1 MLWNVLFLF
10 WKIFPTFLKT
20 FSLSKHFAKSRFLL
34 AVAISSWDVIGLLPL
49 VGSQRCP
56 ARVYDKTFQ
65 SFGDKTTL
73 SKSFDSSFSQSNV
86 GNFRHVSTSC
96 GLSKRRISAVFS
108 CFDQSLILLAASIT
122 RSQTIL
128 LLFTPQEES
137 IFLVELLFPWPQS
150 LDESTFVGESIIIFM

>member
-1 MLWNVLFLF
+1 
-10 WKIFPTFLKT
+10 
-20 FSLSKHFAKSRFLL
+20 L
-34 AVAISSWDVIGLLPL
+34 AVAISSWDVIGLFAACRLSML
-49 VGSQRCP
+49 S

-65 SFGDKTTL
+65 SFGDKTIL

-86 GNFRHVSTSC
+86 GTFSHVSTSC

-128 LLFTPQEES
+128 PLFT
-137 IFLVELLFPWPQS
+137 S
-150 LDESTFVGESIIIFM
+150 LA